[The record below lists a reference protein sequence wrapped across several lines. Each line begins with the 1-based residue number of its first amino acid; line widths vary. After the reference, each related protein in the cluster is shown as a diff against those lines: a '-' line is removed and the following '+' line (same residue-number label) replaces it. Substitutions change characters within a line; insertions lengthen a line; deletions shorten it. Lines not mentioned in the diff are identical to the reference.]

1 MWGQSGPRRPSQG
14 SGGGRVQEGAARDAR
29 EVDCG
34 TPYPRSPL
42 LTPNA
47 AARTRRRTERPPLRR
62 QRGGNGG
69 GGVTRCGRV
78 AAACRSD
85 GEVRRR
91 GAAAPRGRGGSAAGA
106 AGRGNDHIDKKRQ
119 HGQKNTGPVPFSP
132 FLSLAPSGHPLPLLP
147 SHTASHTAYTGVAHN
162 QTTTKTICEAFH
174 PFPSPTPPFPG
185 DAHAHGRYARPPPA
199 NACQGNVRDRACT
212 APDAHV
218 MRTNAPPPSVGT
230 VGAARDGCGCTP
242 PQKWISEGR
251 WPLVGHPL
259 PRSPRCPSCCPPCRP
274 LPHPFRPWPAGRR
287 AAA

>member
-132 FLSLAPSGHPLPLLP
+132 FLSLAPSGHPLPLLY

-162 QTTTKTICEAFH
+162 QTTTKTICEAFQ
-174 PFPSPTPPFPG
+174 PFPSPTPPLPWRCPCPRPLRSPSPG
-185 DAHAHGRYARPPPA
+185 KRLSGQCKGPRVHRTGCPRHENERPSPE
-199 NACQGNVRDRACT
+199 CGDR
-212 APDAHV
+212 
-218 MRTNAPPPSVGT
+218 RG
-230 VGAARDGCGCTP
+230 
-242 PQKWISEGR
+242 SEGR
-251 WPLVGHPL
+251 LWMHTPAKVDIRGTMATRRL
-259 PRSPRCPSCCPPCRP
+259 P
-274 LPHPFRPWPAGRR
+274 PA
-287 AAA
+287 